1 MLPKED
7 KESGETISLD
17 FEGDKIGDEGCIV
30 LAEAIDEYNK
40 IFGSRHSNG
49 AADDSSPSVSNTHR
63 FPLLRSLNLNENG
76 ITTSSIDRLTTAIEN
91 NSTLIEVSLKY
102 NSGLDAEKE
111 MEGNGPLAR
120 IGLVI
125 KKNRALDL
133 KQHL

>member
-1 MLPKED
+1 M
-7 KESGETISLD
+7 
-17 FEGDKIGDEGCIV
+17 

-40 IFGSRHSNG
+40 IFGSRYSNG
-49 AADDSSPSVSNTHR
+49 AVDDSSQSVSNTHR